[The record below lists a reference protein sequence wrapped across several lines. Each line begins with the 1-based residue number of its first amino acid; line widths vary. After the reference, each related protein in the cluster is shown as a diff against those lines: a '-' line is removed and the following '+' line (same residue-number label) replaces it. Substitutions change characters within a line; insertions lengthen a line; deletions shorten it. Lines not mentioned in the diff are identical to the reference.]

1 MEAWKQSVSSMASQ
15 PEVVDFGAKLFEQTI
30 VTGWLVPS
38 YQFKKKDKYA
48 LEVTVGDEGPV
59 EGGWGDTFSEAEQQA
74 ALLWL
79 AQYLWNYKLGP
90 SNNQDKVGVF
100 VANIIGCSFQSKGME
115 VEENEGDIGA
125 RLRPIFC
132 SLGEITRAD
141 GSVML
146 CQVAI

>member
-1 MEAWKQSVSSMASQ
+1 MMRVSGG
-15 PEVVDFGAKLFEQTI
+15 EGINRAKN
-30 VTGWLVPS
+30 
-38 YQFKKKDKYA
+38 
-48 LEVTVGDEGPV
+48 
-59 EGGWGDTFSEAEQQA
+59 
-74 ALLWL
+74 
-79 AQYLWNYKLGP
+79 NYKLDP